1 VKTLSRVS
9 FEGQDPR
16 LLEAAR
22 KVTKAVPKAA
32 LVGGFVRDALLGI
45 KSKDAD
51 LETYGVTA
59 EELEKILNKLF
70 KGKVETVGR
79 SFGIYKVSLG
89 DGLDLDVAIPRTES
103 KTGPGHKGFVVEG
116 DPELDPKEAARRR
129 DFTINAMAADPKTGE
144 LFDPFNGREDL
155 EKHLLRIVDATTFV
169 DDPLRVYR
177 GIQFAARFD
186 LKIDGATLELMR
198 LMVSRGDLDELSK
211 ERVTDELKKLFL
223 KAPRPSVGFELM
235 RTLGLIRRSYP
246 ELHALIDTPQE
257 PEWHP
262 EGDVWIH
269 TMMVIDQAARI
280 AKRKTQNAKSDL
292 TSYVLHFTEEEQL
305 QILVGALCHD
315 LGKPSTTHMGEKGGI
330 PRIRSMGHE
339 EAGEKPAEDLLNR
352 WSFSTSVKFAAMM
365 CAKEHLKPGM
375 LARQFATGTLTEE
388 HYVNAIRKLI
398 KRIQPL
404 NWRVYLA
411 VSEADARGR
420 AFPGID
426 IGPYPPGLIFRQTV
440 LEHQLDEEGI
450 KPLLSGRDLL
460 PFGVKPGPELGKILA
475 EVEQQRDENKIR
487 TRKQALEYV
496 AKLLKRLPN
505 PFAK

>member
-1 VKTLSRVS
+1 VKTPSRVS

-22 KVTKAVPKAA
+22 KVTKTVPKAA

-59 EELEKILNKLF
+59 EELEKILRKIF
-70 KGKVETVGR
+70 GDKVETIGR
-79 SFGIYKVSLG
+79 SFGIYKVMLG

-103 KTGPGHKGFVVEG
+103 KTGPGHKGFEVAG
-116 DPELDPKEAARRR
+116 DPELDPTEAARRR
-129 DFTINAMAADPKTGE
+129 DFTMNAMAADPNTGE
-144 LFDPFNGREDL
+144 LFDPFHGREDL
-155 EKHLLRIVDATTFV
+155 ENHLLKIVDASTFV

-186 LKIDGATLELMR
+186 LKIDRATLELMR

-211 ERVTDELKKLFL
+211 ERVTEELKKLFL

-269 TMMVIDQAARI
+269 TMMVIDQASRI
-280 AKRKTQNAKSDL
+280 VKRE
-292 TSYVLHFTEEEQL
+292 HFNDEESL
-305 QILVGALCHD
+305 QAIIGALCHD
-315 LGKPSTTHMGEKGGI
+315 LGKPSTTHMGEKDGV
-330 PRIRSMGHE
+330 PRIRSLGHE

-352 WSFSTSVKFAAMM
+352 WTFGADIRLAATM
-365 CAKEHLKPGM
+365 CAKDHLKPGM
-375 LARQFATGTLTEE
+375 LARQLSLGTLTEDQ
-388 HYVNAIRKLI
+388 YVNAIRKLL

-404 NWRVYLA
+404 PWRIYLA

-420 AFPGID
+420 GFPGIE
-426 IGPYPPGLIFRQTV
+426 IMPYAHGLMFAKTIREF
-440 LEHQLDEEGI
+440 HLDEDGI
-450 KPLLSGRDLL
+450 KPLVYGRDLI
-460 PFGVKPGPELGKILA
+460 PFGVKPGPQIGTILA
-475 EVEQQRDENKIR
+475 DVELQRDENKIQ
-487 TRKQALEYV
+487 TREQALEYV
-496 AKLLKRLPN
+496 SKLLKRLPN

>member
-1 VKTLSRVS
+1 MKTPRVL
-9 FEGQDPR
+9 FEGQNPR

-22 KVTKAVPKAA
+22 LVAAKVPKAM
-32 LVGGFVRDALLGI
+32 LVGGFVRDCFLNI

-59 EELEKILNKLF
+59 EKLEKILNTLF

-79 SFGIYKVSLG
+79 SFGIFKVFLG

-103 KTGPGHKGFVVEG
+103 KTGPGHKGFDVVG
-116 DPELDPKEAARRR
+116 DPDLDPTEAARRR
-129 DFTINAMAADPKTGE
+129 DFTINAMAADPNTGD
-144 LFDPFNGREDL
+144 LFDPFHGREDL
-155 EKHLLRIVDATTFV
+155 EKHFLKVVDASTFV

-186 LKIDGATLELMR
+186 LNIDRATLELMR
-198 LMVSRGDLDELSK
+198 LMVGRGDLDELSI

-223 KAPRPSVGFELM
+223 KSPRPSVGFELM

-269 TMMVIDQAARI
+269 SMMVMDQAVNI
-280 AKRKTQNAKSDL
+280 AKRERFDD
-292 TSYVLHFTEEEQL
+292 EQSL
-305 QILVGALCHD
+305 QVIVGALCHD
-315 LGKPSTTHMGEKGGI
+315 LGKPSTTHMGEKDGI
-330 PRIRSMGHE
+330 PRIRSLGHE
-339 EAGEKPAEDLLNR
+339 EAGEKPAEILLDR
-352 WSFSTSVKFAAMM
+352 FAFGEKVKLAAMM

-375 LARQFATGTLTEE
+375 LARQFSTGALTEE
-388 HYVNAIRKLI
+388 QYVNAVRKLI

-404 NWRVYLA
+404 DWRVYLA

-420 AFPGID
+420 GIPGID
-426 IGPYPPGLIFRQTV
+426 IAPYAPGLLFRQTV
-440 LEHQLDEEGI
+440 EEHHLDEDGL
-450 KPLLSGRDLL
+450 KPLIFGRDLL
-460 PFGVKPGPELGKILA
+460 PFGLKPGPELGKLIA
-475 EVEQQRDENKIR
+475 EIERLRDENKIT
-487 TRKQALEYV
+487 TREAAFEYV
-496 AKLLKRLPN
+496 HKTLKRLPN